1 MPDRTSTTEGSHQQ
15 KATTDGY
22 FTPLASAGHILL
34 TTFKPNGIPVST
46 SVRGVAHGDQAYFR
60 VWSRSGAAKR
70 LRHRA
75 PVQVTP
81 CTVLGLCSY
90 GPPLG
95 ATARL
100 LPGGEASQVAST
112 LARKYPVQHR
122 LLIRLLHR
130 TRRWQML
137 HYELLP

>member
-1 MPDRTSTTEGSHQQ
+1 MPDRTSATGDGCQQ
-15 KATTDGY
+15 KATHDSY
-22 FTPLASAGHILL
+22 FAPLAQASHMLL
-34 TTFKPNGIPVST
+34 TTFKPNGIPVSIP
-46 SVRGVAHGDQAYFR
+46 VRGVARGDRAYFR
-60 VWSRSGAAKR
+60 VWSRSGTAKR
-70 LRHRA
+70 LRRSA

-100 LPGGEASQVAST
+100 LPCAEASQVASRLSRT
-112 LARKYPVQHR
+112 SPVQHGLLSR
-122 LLIRLLHR
+122 LLPQTWR
-130 TRRWQML
+130 ML